1 MKSKPSNLKYT
12 DLCIYIDKTI
22 YNRDENNNPISL
34 REMSYVEQEK
44 VYDYLCNL
52 IGALT
57 YKNKYFLNAKDR
69 EEFITD
75 FATELFLRLT
85 NKSQNFLMAPNE
97 KSNKKNLRPIKSILN
112 YIKGCL
118 NFSIMD
124 YRNAH
129 YKEIIDPQYN
139 DMEEFNG
146 CREYLENYVRSDY
159 QRDYQELLEEQ
170 IKNIPFF
177 LKTILDNS
185 MFKHNVI
192 ERHNLELSILLT
204 LHSMVSL
211 PNKINKQD
219 IAKQRVQLN
228 SQLNNWKNNVV
239 LWKVT
244 ESVTKELVILYIQ
257 KLFSKIYSE
266 VSKTEDEEY
275 LPEDIV
281 KEILNSAWPTY
292 GLNNATMED

>member
-1 MKSKPSNLKYT
+1 MATTPTQIRIDSDIKKQAM
-12 DLCIYIDKTI
+12 DLFNDLGL
-22 YNRDENNNPISL
+22 D
-34 REMSYVEQEK
+34 MS
-44 VYDYLCNL
+44 
-52 IGALT
+52 GAV
-57 YKNKYFLNAKDR
+57 N
-69 EEFITD
+69 
-75 FATELFLRLT
+75 LFLHQCVLRGGLPFSVEMPRY
-85 NKSQNFLMAPNE
+85 SQRTLDAMNE
-97 KSNKKNLRPIKSILN
+97 ARCISRDPDV
-112 YIKGCL
+112 KG
-118 NFSIMD
+118 
-124 YRNAH
+124 
-129 YKEIIDPQYN
+129 YN

-185 MFKHNVI
+185 MFKHNVV
-192 ERHNLELSILLT
+192 ERNNLELSILLT

-219 IAKQRVQLN
+219 ITKQRVQLN